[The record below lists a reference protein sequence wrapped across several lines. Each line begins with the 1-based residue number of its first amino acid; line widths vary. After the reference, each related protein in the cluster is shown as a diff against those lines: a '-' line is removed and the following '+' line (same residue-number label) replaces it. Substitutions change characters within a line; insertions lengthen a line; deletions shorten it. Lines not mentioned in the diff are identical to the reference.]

1 VIHPDPDP
9 RPLAGTRILELGQV
23 ISAPYAGLLLADLG
37 AEVIKV
43 EPPLVGDSARDPAVT
58 AMKGSSA
65 TFVTFNHNK
74 KSIALDLKDPA
85 EYATLIELVRSA
97 DVFLTNTIPAVAQ
110 RLRIDPATLR
120 PLNPRLIT
128 CSIRGF
134 QDDDFRAGEPSYD
147 LTHQALAGYML
158 LEGSPG
164 DPPARVSI
172 PLADLGAAHFA
183 VNAILA
189 ALYAR
194 TRTGLGDDIRI
205 PMYDAMLSLLTYTA
219 TLYLNTGKEPVRM
232 GSAHEYTAPWQAVS
246 AKDGA
251 LVVAVRSEKF
261 WRRLCVAIGRPD
273 LETDPRFADNRHR
286 LANRQLM
293 SDLLNE
299 AFRADTVASWLAR
312 LRAAAV
318 PVAPIRSVADALSEA
333 VASGS
338 DIIEVIDDPGAGP
351 IRIVGNPIRFQAMS
365 LSEPKPAPQL
375 NGSAAE
381 LGITS
386 AEVSS

>member
-1 VIHPDPDP
+1 M
-9 RPLAGTRILELGQV
+9 

-43 EPPLVGDSARDPAVT
+43 EPPLVGDSSRDPAVT
-58 AMKGSSA
+58 GMRGISA

-74 KSIALDLKDPA
+74 KSVALDLKDRA
-85 EYATLIELVRSA
+85 QYAALIELVRGA
-97 DVFLTNTIPAVAQ
+97 DVLLTNTIPTVAQ

-128 CSIRGF
+128 CSIQGF
-134 QDDDFRAGEPSYD
+134 EDDDVRASEPSYD

-158 LEGSPG
+158 MEGSPG

-194 TRTGLGDDIRI
+194 TRTGVGDDIRI
-205 PMYDAMLSLLTYTA
+205 PMYNAMLSLLTYTA
-219 TLYLNTGKEPVRM
+219 TLYLNTGKQPVRM

-246 AKDGA
+246 AQDGA

-273 LETDPRFADNRHR
+273 LEKDPRFADNARR

-293 SDLLNE
+293 SDLLDE
-299 AFRADTVASWLAR
+299 TFRADTVVNWLAR

-318 PVAPIRSVADALSEA
+318 PVAPVRSVADALEEA
-333 VASGS
+333 VGSGS
-338 DIIEVIDDPGAGP
+338 DIIKVVDDPSAGP
-351 IRIVGNPIRFQAMS
+351 IRIVGNPIRYQAMS
-365 LSEPKPAPQL
+365 LSQPEPAPQL
-375 NGSAAE
+375 NESAVE
-381 LGITS
+381 LGSIS
-386 AEVSS
+386 AQVS

>member
-1 VIHPDPDP
+1 VTVAKG
-9 RPLAGTRILELGQV
+9 PLDGVRVLELGQFV
-23 ISAPYAGLLLADLG
+23 AVPYAGLVLADLG

-58 AMKGSSA
+58 GMKGSSA

-97 DVFLTNTIPAVAQ
+97 DVFLTNTMPAVAQ

-120 PLNPRLIT
+120 ALNPRLIT

-286 LANRQLM
+286 LENRQLM

-338 DIIEVIDDPGAGP
+338 DIIEVIDDPIAGP